1 MERIDRSY
9 IRKMRSGVQWA
20 VFLFL
25 LWAGNRFYLYTED
38 LFQGSI
44 PTVARP
50 PSIEGF
56 LPIGA
61 LMSLKLWITT
71 GIFDTIHPAA
81 LVIFFAALLVSLM
94 VRKSF
99 CGWICPVGTF
109 SDLVWKTGEK
119 VFGRNFR
126 MPRCVDYPLRS
137 LKYLL
142 MGFFLYVI
150 LVKMTPSDILGFLE
164 TPYWKVTDIKML
176 MFFTQM
182 SQTTAIT
189 LAVLGVMSLLYRN
202 FWCRYLCPY
211 GALAGLL
218 GAFSP
223 VRIQRNDGACIHC
236 GLCARHCPSS
246 LPVDRK
252 AMIRSPECV
261 GCMSCV
267 SRCPARGALDAG
279 IMGGSQMRPLVVIG
293 AVLAIFFAPIL
304 IAQVTGRWHSSLSVE
319 ELLVLVP
326 MLDLF
331 THP

>member
-9 IRKMRSGVQWA
+9 IRKIRYTVQWSI
-20 VFLFL
+20 FFFL
-25 LWAGNRFYLYTED
+25 LWAGYRFYLFTED
-38 LFQGSI
+38 LLLGRI

-61 LMSLKLWITT
+61 LMSLKLWITR

-81 LVIFFAALLVSLM
+81 LVIFSAALLVSVLI
-94 VRKSF
+94 RKSF

-109 SDLVWKTGEK
+109 SDSAWKTGERL
-119 VFGRNFR
+119 FGRNFR
-126 MPRCVDYPLRS
+126 IPRYLDYALRS

-150 LVKMTPSDILGFLE
+150 LLMMTPSDILAFLD

-176 MFFTQM
+176 FFFTRM
-182 SQTTAIT
+182 SQTTLIT
-189 LAVLGVMSLLYRN
+189 LTALFVLSLLYRN

-218 GAFSP
+218 SVISP
-223 VRIQRNDGACIHC
+223 LKIQRNDGACIHC
-236 GLCARHCPSS
+236 GLCSRHCPSL
-246 LPVDRK
+246 LPVDEK
-252 AMIRSPECV
+252 TSVISPECT
-261 GCMSCV
+261 GCMTCV

-279 IMGGSQMRPLVVIG
+279 IVGRRPVAPLLVI
-293 AVLAIFFAPIL
+293 VLILTVFFAPAL
-304 IAQVTGRWHSSLSVE
+304 AAMAAGKWHSSLSAQ
-319 ELLVLVP
+319 ELLLLVP
-326 MLDLF
+326 SLDSF